1 VLVAAVRRDQRDE
14 ALRELLGQLGLAG
27 FGALVI
33 AAVVG
38 ERLAK
43 AALRPVER
51 YRAQADSIAAGQ
63 LGLRLD
69 VPADRDDEV
78 TRLGHTFNDVLGALE
93 RAVEHERRFVQDASH
108 ELRTPLTLLSARIQL
123 LRRRTRTLDEHE
135 RALDELE
142 TDIGALRALADQ
154 LLDIGTATDAPTQPA
169 PTATDISATLH
180 RMRLTGTDTT
190 LHTDPGA
197 TLTDMP
203 ADQVRQIVANLITNA
218 RTHGQPPYTI
228 TVRTIPG
235 AVVITVND
243 AGPGMPAAFLPVA
256 ADVPPGRR
264 HPPPARSRARPRP
277 HRRPRQP
284 PRWRATPLRPRPPP
298 PHLRN
303 PHLPLRPPRDR
314 HHRHR
319 RPALQPLSWFK
330 AVHPPVHRGDLR

>member
-256 ADVPPGRR
+256 ADRFRRGDDTRLQPGAGIGLALIDVLVSR
-264 HPPPARSRARPRP
+264 HGGE
-277 HRRPRQP
+277 
-284 PRWRATPLRPRPPP
+284 LRLCALG
-298 PHLRN
+298 H
-303 PHLPLRPPRDR
+303 
-314 HHRHR
+314 HHRTSETLTFPCDH
-319 RPALQPLSWFK
+319 PETGTTATVALPSN
-330 AVHPPVHRGDLR
+330 P